1 MAPSQACIV
10 FAVDFQRRLSV
21 GLALLWFA
29 CGGVE
34 HPEPPLP
41 TDVGNT
47 DPAIIELFEAKAEE
61 VRLRADDPL
70 SWQQLGIVYHAH
82 GRLELALECYRQSLI
97 LAPNDVRS
105 RYFLALVQE
114 RLGRLDDAV
123 SNLRRVT
130 ELDAAYAPAHWRL
143 GLWLLDN
150 GDVEGARREV
160 ERARALA
167 PTDRAAT
174 LALAR
179 VQLQA
184 SRPEEAAGL
193 IEAHLASEPGDAYAH
208 SLLGRAYRQLGRGAD
223 AERELKLGRGSEPRW
238 RDPWSDQVD
247 AERTGFRAA
256 LDAAITQLDATPDR
270 AVIEFERLRSQEP
283 DNVGLLINLGIG
295 YRRTGRLED
304 SIEALLEAVRLQPA
318 RPLAHLHL
326 AVTYGAMSRRDDGAP
341 PKGGADRT
349 LFQRALTHAE
359 QTIALRPDSAK
370 GHAVRADLLTA
381 AGRIDE
387 AVDSFRRA
395 ADLEPDAPEW
405 LYHAASLRTRQG
417 RWQQA
422 MPLLERCLERATD
435 HVDALFLLGASQANI
450 GRLDDAAMTLE
461 SARRLAPNDPKI
473 QQALEQL
480 HRARKGTG
488 R

>member
-1 MAPSQACIV
+1 M
-10 FAVDFQRRLSV
+10 
-21 GLALLWFA
+21 GLAILWFA

-41 TDVGNT
+41 ADVGNT
-47 DPAIIELFEAKAEE
+47 DPAIIELFEDRADE
-61 VRLRADDPL
+61 VRQRAEDPL
-70 SWQQLGIVYHAH
+70 SWQRLGMVYHAH
-82 GRLELALECYRQSLI
+82 GRLELALECYRKSLT
-97 LAPNDVRS
+97 LAPNDARS
-105 RYFLALVQE
+105 RYFLALAQE
-114 RLGRLDDAV
+114 RLGRFDDAV
-123 SNLRRVT
+123 SNLQRVT

-143 GLWLLDN
+143 GLWLLNN
-150 GDVEGARREV
+150 GDIEGARREV
-160 ERARALA
+160 EQARTLA
-167 PTDRAAT
+167 PTDRAAK

-184 SRPEEAAGL
+184 SLPEEAARL
-193 IEAHLASEPGDAYAH
+193 IERHLAGAPGDAYAH
-208 SLLGRAYRQLGRGAD
+208 SLLGRAYRQLGRGAA
-223 AERELKLGRGSEPRW
+223 AERELNLGRGSEPRW
-238 RDPWSDQVD
+238 RDPWSDEVD

-256 LDAAITQLDATPDR
+256 LDAAITQLDAAPDR
-270 AVIEFERLRSQEP
+270 AVTELERLRSQEP

-295 YRRTGRLED
+295 YRRSGRLED

-326 AVTYGAMSRRDDGAP
+326 AVTYGAMSRDDGAP
-341 PKGGADRT
+341 PKSGADRT

-359 QTIALRPDSAK
+359 RTIVLRPDSAK

-387 AVDSFRRA
+387 AVESFLRA

-422 MPLLERCLERATD
+422 IPLLERCLERAPE
-435 HVDALFLLGASQANI
+435 HVDALFLLGASQANV
-450 GRLDDAAMTLE
+450 GRFDDAAETLE
-461 SARRLAPNDPKI
+461 RARRLAPEDPKI
-473 QQALEQL
+473 QQAVEQL
-480 HRARKGTG
+480 RRARTGT
-488 R
+488 RSPA